1 MNREV
6 LDRWCERGILGL
18 VLAILVFGPLATG
31 AVRTLEFL
39 IVQGL
44 TLGVML
50 LWGVRV
56 WVNRTQF
63 LWPPICWAVFVFVA
77 YAIGRYLT
85 CDIEY
90 VGRQEL
96 IRILVY
102 AFLFFAILNNLH
114 GQEETQ
120 IISYTMIFLA
130 MGISCYA
137 IYQFLT
143 GSQYVWHFYTDY
155 TPGRASGTYISPN
168 HLAGLLELLLPLG
181 LTYTLVGRSKPLT
194 KVFLGYA
201 ALVMVAGLGVT
212 VSRGGWISA
221 GVALIVLLGILAL
234 HRNYRLPSLVLMV
247 LLTAVCGFFITKTQ
261 FFKER
266 LKAGV
271 DDSKNLEL
279 SVRYE
284 LWRSAALMWR
294 DHVWFGVGP
303 GHYDYRFRAYRPEA
317 VQLRPDR
324 AHNEYLN
331 TLADWGVVGAT
342 IVAVAL
348 GALGVG
354 LIKSWRYVRR
364 SETEFRSNLSNKFAF
379 VLGAALGLLA
389 LLVHSVVDYNMHI
402 PANAILAIS
411 LMALVSSHL
420 RFATDRYWLT
430 ARTWGKITASVVLA
444 VGLTYLGY
452 QEVRLGREYVW
463 LKRAARAAEHST
475 EQIAMLERAFA
486 IEPRNFKT
494 AYSLGEVNR
503 ILSLETGEDAP
514 AQKAIEWYARGIQTN
529 PFDGYN
535 YLRTGICLDWLE
547 RHDESEVYYSK
558 ADELD
563 PNGYYMAAHIGRHY
577 VEVGNYAAA
586 RPWLERSLRLEW
598 TSPYN
603 MIATSYLAIANE
615 RLLEAASNQGVRLP
629 LSPAGKRTPSPPES
643 SASPGKEETG
653 GPNRSNN

>member
-44 TLGVML
+44 TLGVLL

-56 WVNRTQF
+56 WVGGRTKF
-63 LWPPICWAVFVFVA
+63 LWPPICWAVMAFVL

-85 CDIEY
+85 CEIEY
-90 VGRQEL
+90 VGRREL

-102 AFLFFAILNNLH
+102 AILFFAILNNLH

-120 IISYTMIFLA
+120 IISYAMIFVA

-137 IYQFLT
+137 IFQFLT
-143 GSQYVWHFYTDY
+143 GSQYVWHFYTGH

-168 HLAGLLELLLPLG
+168 HLAGMLEMLLPLG

-201 ALVMVAGLGVT
+201 ALVMVAGMGVT

-221 GVALIVLLGILAL
+221 GVAIIVLFGVLTL

-247 LLTAVCGFFITKTQ
+247 MMVAACGFFVTKTQ

-271 DDSKNLEL
+271 DDGKNLEV
-279 SVRYE
+279 STRYE
-284 LWRSAALMWR
+284 LWRAATLMWR

-317 VQLRPDR
+317 VQLRPDH
-324 AHNEYLN
+324 AHNDYLN
-331 TLADWGVVGAT
+331 TLADWGIVG
-342 IVAVAL
+342 
-348 GALGVG
+348 GALVAAALVTLCAG
-354 LIKSWRYVRR
+354 LFKCWRFVRR
-364 SETEFRSNLSNKFAF
+364 SETEFRSSLSNKFAF

-389 LLVHSVVDYNMHI
+389 LLIHSVVDFNMHV
-402 PANAILAIS
+402 PANAIIAVS
-411 LMALVSSHL
+411 LTAFLSSHL
-420 RFATDRYWLT
+420 RFATDRYWFT
-430 ARTWGKITASVVLA
+430 APVSGKVAATVVLA
-444 VGLTYLGY
+444 AGLAYLGY
-452 QEVRLGREYVW
+452 QEVRLGGEYLWV
-463 LKRAARAAEHST
+463 KRAAQAAEFST
-475 EQIAMLERAFA
+475 EQIGMLERAFS
-486 IEPRNFKT
+486 IEPRNFET
-494 AYSLGEVNR
+494 AYSLGETSR
-503 ILSLETGEDAP
+503 ILSFETGDDAP
-514 AQKAIEWYARGIQTN
+514 AQKAIEWYSHSMQAN
-529 PFDGYN
+529 PFHAYN
-535 YLRTGICLDWLE
+535 YLRYGMCLDWLE
-547 RHDESEVYYSK
+547 RYEESGAYFDK

-563 PNGYYMAAHIGRHY
+563 PNGYYTAANIGRHY
-577 VEVGNYAAA
+577 VETGNYAAA

-598 TSPYN
+598 RSPYN

-615 RLLEAASNQGVRLP
+615 RLLKAASNQGLRLP
-629 LSPAGKRTPSPPES
+629 IVPAGKRSPEPPDPP
-643 SASPGKEETG
+643 ATLPTEELRG
-653 GPNRSNN
+653 SKN

>member
-6 LDRWCERGILGL
+6 LDRWCERGILAL
-18 VLAILVFGPLATG
+18 VLVILVFGPLAMG

-44 TLGVML
+44 TLGVLL

-56 WVNRTQF
+56 WASGRTRF
-63 LWPPICWAVFVFVA
+63 LWPPICWAVVAFAA
-77 YAIGRYLT
+77 YAIGRYLA

-120 IISYTMIFLA
+120 VVSYTLVFLA

-143 GSQYVWHFYTDY
+143 GSQYVWHFSTTYA
-155 TPGRASGTYISPN
+155 GRGSGTYISPN
-168 HLAGLLELLLPLG
+168 HLAGLLEMLLPLG
-181 LTYTLVGRSKPLT
+181 LTYTLVGRFKLLT

-201 ALVMVAGLGVT
+201 ALAMVAGLGVT
-212 VSRGGWISA
+212 VSRGGWVSA
-221 GVALIVLLGILAL
+221 GCALIVLFGVLAR
-234 HRNYRLPSLVLMV
+234 HRTYRLPALVLMG
-247 LLTAVCGFFITKTQ
+247 LLIAACGFFIAKTQ

-284 LWRSAALMWR
+284 MWRSAALMWR

-303 GHYDYRFRAYRPEA
+303 GHYDYRFRAYRPEG

-342 IVAVAL
+342 IVAAAL

-354 LIKSWRYVRR
+354 LFKSWRFVRR
-364 SETEFRSNLSNKFAF
+364 SETEFKSNLSNRFAF

-389 LLVHSVVDYNMHI
+389 LLVHSVVDYNLHI
-402 PANAILAIS
+402 PANAILAIC
-411 LMALVSSHL
+411 LMALLSSHL
-420 RFATDRYWLT
+420 RFATDRYWFT
-430 ARTWGKITASVVLA
+430 ARSRGKLSASVVLVA
-444 VGLTYLGY
+444 GLAYLGY

-463 LKRAARAAEHST
+463 LKRAARAADYSA
-475 EQIAMLERAFA
+475 EQMTMLERAFA
-486 IEPRNFKT
+486 IEPRNFET
-494 AYSLGEVNR
+494 AYSLGETNR

-514 AQKAIEWYARGIQTN
+514 AKKAIEWYARGIQTN

-535 YLRTGICLDWLE
+535 YLRYGMCLDWLE
-547 RHDESEVYYSK
+547 RYDESEAYYNK

-563 PNGYYMAAHIGRHY
+563 PNGYYTAANIGWHY
-577 VEVGNYAAA
+577 VQVGNYAAA
-586 RPWLERSLRLEW
+586 RPWLERSLRLNW
-598 TSPYN
+598 TGN
-603 MIATSYLAIANE
+603 AIATNYLAIANE
-615 RLLEAASNQGVRLP
+615 RLANAASNQGLRLP
-629 LSPAGKRTPSPPES
+629 IVPAAKQFDEPPDSPAKPRM
-643 SASPGKEETG
+643 EEPRA
-653 GPNRSNN
+653 PNN

>member
-18 VLAILVFGPLATG
+18 VLAILAFGPLATG
-31 AVRTLEFL
+31 AVRALEFL

-50 LWGVRV
+50 LWCVRI
-56 WVNRTQF
+56 WINGRTQF
-63 LWPPICWAVFVFVA
+63 LWPPICWFALAFVA

-90 VGRQEL
+90 VGRREL

-120 IISYTMIFLA
+120 IISYTLIFLA
-130 MGISCYA
+130 LGISGYA
-137 IYQFLT
+137 IYQYLT
-143 GSQYVWHFYTDY
+143 GSQYVWHFYTGF

-168 HLAGLLELLLPLG
+168 HLAGFLELLLPLA
-181 LTYTLVGRSKPLT
+181 LTYTLVGRAKPVM

-201 ALVMVAGLGVT
+201 GLVMVAGMGVT
-212 VSRGGWISA
+212 VSRGGWISV
-221 GVALIVLLGILAL
+221 GVALIVLFGVLAL

-247 LLTAVCGFFITKTQ
+247 LMMAACGFFVTKTQ

-271 DDSKNLEL
+271 ADSKNVE
-279 SVRYE
+279 SVVRYE

-294 DHVWFGVGP
+294 DHVWVGVGP
-303 GHYDYRFRAYRPEA
+303 GHYDYRFGAYRPES

-331 TLADWGVVGAT
+331 TLADWGIVGTAL
-342 IVAVAL
+342 VAAALVAL
-348 GALGVG
+348 GIG
-354 LIKSWRYVRR
+354 LCKSWRHVRR

-379 VLGAALGLLA
+379 VLGAALGLVA
-389 LLVHSVVDYNMHI
+389 LLVHSLVDYNMHI

-411 LMALVSSHL
+411 LMALLSSHL
-420 RFATDRYWLT
+420 RFATDRYWFT
-430 ARTWGKITASVVLA
+430 ARWWGRTLAGAVLLA
-444 VGLTYLGY
+444 GLAYLGY

-463 LKRAARAAEHST
+463 LDRAARTMDYPT
-475 EQIAMLERAFA
+475 EPLAMLERAFT
-486 IEPRNFKT
+486 IEPRNFGT
-494 AYSLGEVNR
+494 AYSLGQTNR
-503 ILSLETGEDAP
+503 ILGFDTGADAP
-514 AQKAIEWYARGIQTN
+514 VVKAMEWYSRSIQAN
-529 PFDGYN
+529 PFHGKSPMEY
-535 YLRTGICLDWLE
+535 GMCLDWLG
-547 RHDESEVYYSK
+547 RYDESAAYFDK

-563 PNGYYMAAHIGRHY
+563 PNNYFTAAHIGRHY
-577 VEVGNYAAA
+577 VEAGNYAAA

-598 TSPYN
+598 RDN

-615 RLLEAASNQGVRLP
+615 RLLRAASNQSVRLP
-629 LSPAGKRTPSPPES
+629 AVPAGKPSGGQQDSSANPGTDAPRSPSP
-643 SASPGKEETG
+643 
-653 GPNRSNN
+653 